1 MRENGHAHLN
11 ETELEIVPES
21 RLFSGVLPEERST
34 FVGRQH
40 ELADA
45 RAALG
50 RTRLLT
56 VLGPGGMGKTRF
68 AARLAHTVSRLY
80 KGNLRFFDLSAVS
93 AGGSVIDH
101 VATNISVEASGNDPA
116 GEIAAFFGDVPA
128 LIVFDGCEHVLESAR
143 TLVRRLIDSCPRV
156 AIIATSQ
163 GMLRLSTEY
172 VYVLDPLPAPG
183 KGVPL
188 ESSAVQLFL
197 DRIRDVMPE
206 PSASDLDAIGEIC
219 RRLDGI
225 PLAIELAATRV
236 RVLTPQ
242 QILERLDAPL
252 AFLTR
257 GDLDLPDRQR
267 TLKSAIAWSYELCT
281 DDERALWRLMTVF
294 TGPWVLLS
302 AERMAADYAWERP
315 VIDVVES
322 LLEKSILR
330 RRRNGSVVS
339 YSMFDAMRRFGFE
352 LSTPDEQLRAMTA
365 HRDWHISVASKLEAV
380 WFGPDQLYW
389 LELTQRALPNLR
401 AAIQFSIDQGDA
413 DEAALLLGLGCRIT
427 WIAHGRGDELRRW
440 VLRVLEMPS
449 PRTQMRCQLL
459 ALLCGLE
466 SSQGDLT
473 TARRHLAEAERLAEG
488 FGDPHTIAA
497 IEGARG
503 YMEPDPAAKVAA
515 FERGL
520 TVQGGVNQILTR
532 TDLEERLA
540 DAHNRMGHT
549 ATANAM
555 IASLVER
562 ANAAG
567 DRYETSNLLFN
578 AGITATARDDLDEA
592 ASLLRRSLALKQEL
606 DNRFGIAMVLDGLA
620 RVAVAGRDYERAA
633 TLLGA
638 AQAIWGYVG
647 AGATPF
653 SRLSEIRPEMEDEA
667 RRLLGARAF
676 TTAYR
681 RGQNLSVQASVE
693 FALGRSAAVAEARP
707 LTYLTSGPMS
717 PLSKREREVA
727 GLVEEGLSDAE
738 IAQRL
743 SISRRT
749 AEGHVAK
756 SLKKLGLGSRTQ
768 LAAWSTKERDPAG

>member
-1 MRENGHAHLN
+1 MRENDSRHPQENRTH
-11 ETELEIVPES
+11 TMPES
-21 RLFSGVLPEERST
+21 RLSSGMLPEESST

-40 ELADA
+40 ELAEA
-45 RAALG
+45 RTELG

-68 AARLAHTVSRLY
+68 AARLALTVSKLY
-80 KGNLRFFDLSAVS
+80 KGNLWYFDLSAV
-93 AGGSVIDH
+93 AVGGSVIDH
-101 VATNISVEASGNDPA
+101 VATNLSVQASGQDPA
-116 GEIAAFFGDVPA
+116 GEIAAFFGDSRA
-128 LIVFDGCEHVLESAR
+128 LLVFDGCEHVLESAR
-143 TLVRRLIDSCPRV
+143 TLIRRLVRSCPGV
-156 AIIATSQ
+156 TIIATSQ
-163 GMLRLSTEY
+163 AMLRLSSEY
-172 VYVLDPLPAPG
+172 VYVLDPLPIPG
-183 KGVPL
+183 ERVRR
-188 ESSAVQLFL
+188 ENSAVQLFL
-197 DRIRDVMPE
+197 DRIRDVMPD
-206 PSASDLDAIGEIC
+206 PSADQLDAIGEIC

-236 RVLTPQ
+236 RALTPR
-242 QILERLDAPL
+242 QILDRLDAPL

-281 DDERALWRLMTVF
+281 ADERELWRLMAVF

-302 AERMAADYAWERP
+302 AERMAADHGWDRP

-330 RRRNGSVVS
+330 RRQNGSVVS
-339 YSMFDAMRRFGFE
+339 YSMFDAMRRFGLE
-352 LSTPDEQLRAMTA
+352 LSTPDDRLRAMTA
-365 HRDWHISVASKLEAV
+365 HRDWHISIASKLEAA

-413 DEAALLLGLGCRIT
+413 DEAALLVGLGCRIT

-440 VLRVLEMPS
+440 VLRVLDMPS

-459 ALLCGLE
+459 ALLSGLE
-466 SSQGDLT
+466 SSQGDLS
-473 TARRHLAEAERLAEG
+473 TARRHLAEVEELAEG
-488 FGDPHTIAA
+488 FGDPLTIAT

-503 YMEPDPAAKVAA
+503 YMEPDPAVKVAA

-520 TVQGGVNQILTR
+520 AVQGGVNRILTR
-532 TDLEERLA
+532 IDLEERLA

-549 ATANAM
+549 ETANAM

-592 ASLLRRSLALKQEL
+592 AFLLRRSLVLKQEL

-620 RVAVAGRDYERAA
+620 RVAVAGQDYERAA

-638 AQAIWGYVG
+638 AQAVWGYVG

-676 TTAYR
+676 ATAYR
-681 RGQNLSVQASVE
+681 RGQNLSVPESVE
-693 FALGRSAAVAEARP
+693 FALGRSATLVGRGSVASQHP
-707 LTYLTSGPMS
+707 GSSSPS
-717 PLSKREREVA
+717 NPLSTREREVA
-727 GLVEEGLSDAE
+727 GLVEEGLSDSE
-738 IAQRL
+738 IAKRL

-756 SLKKLGLGSRTQ
+756 SLQKLGFSSRTQ
-768 LAAWSTKERDPAG
+768 LAAWSAKER